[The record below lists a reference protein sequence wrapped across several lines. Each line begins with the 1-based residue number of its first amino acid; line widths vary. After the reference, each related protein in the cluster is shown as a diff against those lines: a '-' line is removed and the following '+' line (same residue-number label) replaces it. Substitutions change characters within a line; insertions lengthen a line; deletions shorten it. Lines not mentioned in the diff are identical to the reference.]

1 MKQINISR
9 FLRQKLLSWYTET
22 SVGQPMAVFREVR
35 IMNLTQTEQ
44 KALVGKVAIDRLI
57 EQKRIVSG
65 MKIGLGTG
73 STAMPAV
80 KRLSERIKD
89 GTLKDI
95 KAVATSFQTTIACE
109 ELGIPVFSMNAKEI
123 GGHLDLAI
131 DGADEIDPEKH
142 LIKGGGGALLIEKIV
157 AYNADAFVIV
167 ADHSK
172 EVSSI
177 GTVFPV
183 PVEIVSEARVTVT
196 KALEK
201 LGATCVLRQGV
212 RKAGPVITDNGN
224 LILDATWEKAPD
236 APEMET
242 LINQIVGVVENG
254 LFCKTTPTIF
264 TAHPDGSVTER

>member
-1 MKQINISR
+1 
-9 FLRQKLLSWYTET
+9 
-22 SVGQPMAVFREVR
+22 MAVFREVR

-80 KRLSERIKD
+80 KRLSERIND

-157 AYNADAFVIV
+157 AYNSDAFVIV

-254 LFCKTTPTIF
+254 LFCKITPTIY
-264 TAHPDGSVTER
+264 TAHPDGSVSER